1 MSTFSMERGWTSRLL
16 VFSITA
22 AIAVSVIYLPQ
33 SMLTDMATNLGVAPG
48 IASIVATTVQ
58 VGYALGILLLVP
70 LADRTHPRK
79 QITVQSIVLAAA
91 LVVSAV
97 LPEVVSVAVGFLVV
111 GLVANIAQILI
122 PAATRMA
129 PPDRRAGTTSTLV
142 GVLLIGIFGGRIVSS
157 LLVEAIGW
165 RWVIVLFAA
174 MVLAILPFL
183 RRALDAEL
191 PMDGAPTRYG
201 RLLLSTIGLLRRGPE
216 LVQAAF
222 VQFFVFA
229 IFNATWT
236 VMVLYLTRAPFDWS
250 ILAAGLFGVVGL
262 IAGFVTPLTGR
273 FVARIGALPVSGIFI
288 ALLLVSTFAMIVDS
302 ANLVLFAITMF
313 LATWANQSIMSANQ
327 MRVLA
332 ANPGRSAQ
340 ANTLFMF
347 FVFLGGSVGAF
358 LGPIAFAAG
367 GMPRVALLGALF
379 VVIAAIGWILTGLWA
394 RRSRRANAG
403 QALRE
408 PTRA

>member
-1 MSTFSMERGWTSRLL
+1 
-16 VFSITA
+16 
-22 AIAVSVIYLPQ
+22 
-33 SMLTDMATNLGVAPG
+33 
-48 IASIVATTVQ
+48 
-58 VGYALGILLLVP
+58 
-70 LADRTHPRK
+70 
-79 QITVQSIVLAAA
+79 
-91 LVVSAV
+91 
-97 LPEVVSVAVGFLVV
+97 
-111 GLVANIAQILI
+111 
-122 PAATRMA
+122 MA

-191 PMDGAPTRYG
+191 SIDGAPTGYG

-262 IAGFVTPLTGR
+262 IAGIVTPLTGR
-273 FVARIGALPVSGIFI
+273 FVDRIGSLPVSGIFI

-358 LGPIAFAAG
+358 LGPIAYAAG
-367 GMPRVALLGALF
+367 GMPRVALLGTLF

-403 QALRE
+403 QALQE

>member
-1 MSTFSMERGWTSRLL
+1 MSTVPLERSWTSRLL

-79 QITVQSIVLAAA
+79 QITVQSLILAAA
-91 LVVSAV
+91 LVASAV

-111 GLVANIAQILI
+111 GLVANIAQVLI

-129 PPDRRAGTTSTLV
+129 PPSRRGGTTSTLV
-142 GVLLIGIFGGRIVSS
+142 GVLLIGIFGGRILSS
-157 LLVEAIGW
+157 LLVQAIGW
-165 RWVIVLFAA
+165 RWVIILFAA

-191 PMDGAPTRYG
+191 SVDGAPTGYG
-201 RLLLSTIGLLRRGPE
+201 RLLLSTVGLLRRSPA
-216 LVQAAF
+216 LLQAAF

-236 VMVLYLTRAPFDWS
+236 VMVLYLTGPRFGWS

-262 IAGFVTPLTGR
+262 VAGIVTPLTGR
-273 FVARIGALPVSGIFI
+273 LVDRIGSLAVSGIFI

-302 ANLVLFAITMF
+302 SNIVLFALTTF
-313 LATWANQSIMSANQ
+313 LATWANQSILSANQ
-327 MRVLA
+327 TRVLA

-358 LGPIAFAAG
+358 LGPLAYTAG
-367 GMPRVALLGALF
+367 GMPGVALLGAGF
-379 VVIAAIGWILTGLWA
+379 VVVAALGWVATGLLA
-394 RRSRRANAG
+394 RRSVTG
-403 QALRE
+403 QALGE
-408 PTRA
+408 PSEA